1 MTQATVVKK
10 PTAQIRTQKYAEIAY
25 PLVEDVK
32 NDAKMEAKY
41 RTLALAFPTMIM
53 QSGLVQ
59 AIGFLMA
66 KNEDHHKKILDH
78 LTKLLDH
85 QITPKDLYKKIYKS
99 DIAEYQLLTRKA
111 IEASG
116 WLKRYAQALLKDDK
130 EK

>member
-10 PTAQIRTQKYAEIAY
+10 PTARIRTQKYAEIAY
-25 PLVEDVK
+25 RLVDEEVK
-32 NDAKMEAKY
+32 DTEMEAKY
-41 RTLALAFPTMIM
+41 HTLALAFPTMIM

-59 AIGFLMA
+59 AIGFLIA
-66 KNEDHHKKILDH
+66 KGEDHHQKMLKH

-85 QITPKDLYKKIYKS
+85 QITPEDLYKKIYKS
-99 DIAEYQLLTRKA
+99 DIVEYQLLTRKA